1 MKLPFARLVLALAVL
16 CLFTLP
22 AVADTLPAE
31 GCNADNTVC
40 VAIEGQT
47 MSYTPGFFGISGDA
61 VLIDSGGNIDGVFRI
76 FNDLIDTGG
85 GTGLGLTAFL
95 FGSTTGIP
103 DPSTFSFNAIG
114 LLFGADNGTGVP
126 LLSVPG
132 FVETEFIGNGTL
144 YELFSV
150 PEPGTWQ
157 LLGLAL
163 LLLAGMGFAGRR
175 TSDVSA

>member
-1 MKLPFARLVLALAVL
+1 
-16 CLFTLP
+16 
-22 AVADTLPAE
+22 
-31 GCNADNTVC
+31 
-40 VAIEGQT
+40 
-47 MSYTPGFFGISGDA
+47 
-61 VLIDSGGNIDGVFRI
+61 
-76 FNDLIDTGG
+76 
-85 GTGLGLTAFL
+85 
-95 FGSTTGIP
+95 
-103 DPSTFSFNAIG
+103 
-114 LLFGADNGTGVP
+114 TGVP

-144 YELFSV
+144 YELFSA

>member
-16 CLFTLP
+16 CLFSLP
-22 AVADTLPAE
+22 AMADTLPAE

-61 VLIDSGGNIDGVFRI
+61 LLVDNSGNVDGVFRI

-95 FGSTTGIP
+95 FGVTTGLP
-103 DPSTFSFNAIG
+103 DPSTFSANAIEIAIG
-114 LLFGADNGTGVP
+114 SDNGTGVP
-126 LLSVPG
+126 LLKVPG
-132 FVETEFIGNGTL
+132 FVETEFVGNGTL

-157 LLGLAL
+157 LLGVAL

-175 TSDVSA
+175 TGDLSA